1 MRVDGG
7 DAGEF
12 GNDSAKMED
21 DIDDGDSGGC
31 VLRKVVWDEKGASE
45 QSLDIGVPSPTSESG
60 ATCVGMVV
68 FARFGFRFVGKE
80 ESERL
85 ADFDGSSSFTL
96 VFPTC
101 LEFFDERAIFPLR
114 RSVMVSFFV
123 EVTTSSW

>member
-1 MRVDGG
+1 MRVDGD

-21 DIDDGDSGGC
+21 GIDDGDSGGC

-45 QSLDIGVPSPTSESG
+45 QSSAIGVPSTTSESG
-60 ATCVGMVV
+60 ETCVGVAF
-68 FARFGFRFVGKE
+68 FARFDLRSVERE

-85 ADFDGSSSFTL
+85 ADFGGSSSFTL

-101 LEFFDERAIFPLR
+101 LEFLDERAIFPLR